1 MKERSAV
8 RVTPRSPIT
17 VVIEYEGEPVA
28 YGTVANISDG
38 GVCVWTN
45 GRYDVGES
53 LGLRLSFAREPQPFQ
68 ATGVVV
74 WGDART
80 GGGAVSDVRYGLQ
93 WGPVDAPVKDHLRSL
108 IGATS

>member
-1 MKERSAV
+1 MRERSAV

-17 VVIEYEGEPVA
+17 VVIEYEGVPVA

-53 LGLRLSFAREPQPFQ
+53 LGLRLSFAREPQPFE
-68 ATGVVV
+68 ASGVVV
-74 WGDART
+74 WGDES
-80 GGGAVSDVRYGLQ
+80 GAGSDVRYGLQ
-93 WGPVDAPVKDHLRSL
+93 WGPVDGPVKDHLRSL
-108 IGATS
+108 IATTS

>member
-1 MKERSAV
+1 MQERSAV

-17 VVIEYEGEPVA
+17 VVIENEGVPVA

-45 GRYDVGES
+45 GRYTVGES

-74 WGDART
+74 WGDAYPER
-80 GGGAVSDVRYGLQ
+80 GAGSDVRYGLQ
-93 WGPVDAPVKDHLRSL
+93 WDPVNAPVKDHLRSL
-108 IGATS
+108 IAGTA